1 MQRAGDAGIA
11 LIILVGFIFIP
22 TSFVFYIVRER
33 TFEEK
38 QLQRIFGVG
47 TVLYWLSSIL
57 WDLMALTIAVGFSG
71 LIISCF
77 QLPIYMAHWNLPAVL
92 TLLFLFG
99 WAMTTLVYLMEK
111 LFNEASIAFMVI
123 YCLALFVGINTM
135 IMRLLID
142 VFKLIE
148 VSPTFQSTF
157 ERIAMIFPPYALL
170 SGLVDIHRNQLF
182 ADIFTLFD
190 QNTYVNPFSMEM
202 LGPYYITLA
211 VEGFILF
218 FANLTFE
225 YFSFSSHKTKKIIK
239 SIVNNEDSD
248 VAEERKKVHLNDTN
262 SDILKIVGVTKAFQ
276 SMFGK
281 RIAVD
286 NVSFSVPRGEVFKLI
301 LFTTKIIIHSID
313 SSVLDF
319 WESTAPEKLLYL
331 EY

>member
-47 TVLYWLSSIL
+47 TSLYWFSSLL
-57 WDLMALTIAVGFSG
+57 WDMMTLLVAIGMSGIIIA
-71 LIISCF
+71 CF
-77 QLPIYMAHWNLPAVL
+77 QLPIYMAHLNLPAVL

-99 WAMTTLVYLMEK
+99 WAMTSWVYLMEK

-135 IMRLLID
+135 VMRLLID

-148 VSPTFQSTF
+148 VSPTFQATF
-157 ERIAMIFPPYALL
+157 ERIALVFPPYVLL

-182 ADIFTLFD
+182 ADIFKLFD
-190 QNTYVNPFSMEM
+190 QDTYINPFSSEM
-202 LGPYYITLA
+202 LAPHYATLA
-211 VEGFILF
+211 IEGIVLF
-218 FANLTFE
+218 LANLIFE
-225 YFSFSSHKTKKIIK
+225 YFSFSSCKNKKVIK
-239 SIVNNEDSD
+239 SSLTHNEDSD
-248 VAEERKKVHLNDTN
+248 VTEERRKVQQNDTSN
-262 SDILKIVGVTKAFQ
+262 DILKILGVTKAFQ

-281 RIAVD
+281 KIAVD
-286 NVSFSVPRGEVFKLI
+286 NVSFSVPHGEVNNTHFRS
-301 LFTTKIIIHSID
+301 LFLVCKNLTLKGLKHKTFSNF
-313 SSVLDF
+313 SALVF
-319 WESTAPEKLLYL
+319 WE
-331 EY
+331 

>member
-1 MQRAGDAGIA
+1 MYFSEITTYSHPLHIRSSQLGDQSLMQRAGDAGIA

-47 TVLYWLSSIL
+47 TVLYWLSSLL
-57 WDLMALTIAVGFSG
+57 WDMMALTIAIGVSA

-77 QLPIYMAHWNLPAVL
+77 QLPIYMAHLNLPAVV

-148 VSPTFQSTF
+148 VSPVFQSTF
-157 ERIAMIFPPYALL
+157 ERIVMIFPPYVLL

-182 ADIFTLFD
+182 ADIFSLFD
-190 QNTYVNPFSMEM
+190 QDTYVNPFSMEM
-202 LGPYYITLA
+202 LAPYYITLGI
-211 VEGFILF
+211 EGIILF

-225 YFSFSSHKTKKIIK
+225 YFNFSSHKTKKIIK
-239 SIVNNEDSD
+239 SIVHNEDSD
-248 VAEERKKVHLNDTN
+248 VAEERKKVHLSDTN
-262 SDILKIVGVTKAFQ
+262 NDILKIVGVTKAFK

-286 NVSFSVPRGEVFKLI
+286 NVSLSIPRGEV
-301 LFTTKIIIHSID
+301 
-313 SSVLDF
+313 
-319 WESTAPEKLLYL
+319 ST
-331 EY
+331 

>member
-1 MQRAGDAGIA
+1 MHIRSSQLGDQSVMQRAGDAGIA

-47 TVLYWLSSIL
+47 TVLYWLSSLL
-57 WDLMALTIAVGFSG
+57 WDLMALIVAIGFSAV
-71 LIISCF
+71 IISCF
-77 QLPIYMAHWNLPAVL
+77 QLPIYMANLNLPAVL

-123 YCLALFVGINTM
+123 FSLSLFTGVNTM
-135 IMRLLID
+135 VMRLLID

-148 VSPTFQSTF
+148 VSPTFQITF
-157 ERIAMIFPPYALL
+157 EKIAMIFPPYVLL

-202 LGPYYITLA
+202 LGSYYITLA
-211 VEGFILF
+211 VEGVILF
-218 FANLTFE
+218 FANLIFE
-225 YFSFSSHKTKKIIK
+225 YFNFSSCKTKKIIK
-239 SIVNNEDSD
+239 SDQQNEDSD
-248 VAEERKKVHLNDTN
+248 VAEERRKVHLMDNN
-262 SDILKIVGVTKAFQ
+262 SDILKILGVSKSFQ
-276 SMFGK
+276 SMLGK

-286 NVSFSVPRGEVFKLI
+286 NVSFSIPRGEV
-301 LFTTKIIIHSID
+301 
-313 SSVLDF
+313 
-319 WESTAPEKLLYL
+319 
-331 EY
+331 

>member
-1 MQRAGDAGIA
+1 MNFIGITTYSHPLHIRSSQLGDQSIMQRAGDAGIA

-47 TVLYWLSSIL
+47 TVLYWLSSLL
-57 WDLMALTIAVGFSG
+57 WDLMALTIAIGVSG
-71 LIISCF
+71 VIISCF
-77 QLPIYMAHWNLPAVL
+77 QLPIYMARLNLPAVL

-148 VSPTFQSTF
+148 VSTVFQTTF

-211 VEGFILF
+211 IEGFVLF
-218 FANLTFE
+218 FINLIFE
-225 YFSFSSHKTKKIIK
+225 YFNFSSYKTKKIIK
-239 SIVNNEDSD
+239 SIVLNEDSD
-248 VAEERKKVHLNDTN
+248 VAEERKKVHLNDN
-262 SDILKIVGVTKAFQ
+262 SSDILKIVGVTKAFK

-286 NVSFSVPRGEVFKLI
+286 NVSFSVPRGEVRHFFSQI
-301 LFTTKIIIHSID
+301 RI
-313 SSVLDF
+313 
-319 WESTAPEKLLYL
+319 
-331 EY
+331 